1 MKFVDVD
8 VVADNIMNQQ
18 DRKEFEIVHLKMD
31 DMRQD
36 LVELRKEMDDAH
48 KRTEESLSFIK
59 ENLFNPHQGLWSET
73 KLNTQYRED
82 SKKWRYPIGVGFIS
96 LFIKLNMSENIP
108 VPAGRFICFASST
121 VIVVKP

>member
-1 MKFVDVD
+1 MIVKNVIVM
-8 VVADNIMNQQ
+8 VVVCAIAVVSSIMNQQ
-18 DRKEFEIVHLKMD
+18 DRKEFEIVHLKID
-31 DMRQD
+31 DMRSD
-36 LVELRKEMDDAH
+36 IVELRKEMDDAH

-96 LFIKLNMSENIP
+96 LFIKNIWDMM
-108 VPAGRFICFASST
+108 T
-121 VIVVKP
+121 K

>member
-1 MKFVDVD
+1 MNVNNVVVTKLVDVD

-18 DRKEFEIVHLKMD
+18 DRKEFEIVHLKID
-31 DMRQD
+31 DMRSD
-36 LVELRKEMDDAH
+36 IVELRKEMDDAH

-96 LFIKLNMSENIP
+96 LFIKNIWDMM
-108 VPAGRFICFASST
+108 T
-121 VIVVKP
+121 N

>member
-1 MKFVDVD
+1 MIVNNVTVMDVLVVG
-8 VVADNIMNQQ
+8 VVAGNIMNQQ
-18 DRKEFEIVHLKMD
+18 VRKEFEIVHIKMD

-48 KRTEESLSFIK
+48 KRTEESVSFIK

-96 LFIKLNMSENIP
+96 LVIKNIWD
-108 VPAGRFICFASST
+108 SMT
-121 VIVVKP
+121 N

>member
-1 MKFVDVD
+1 VNVNNVVVMNVMNVD

-18 DRKEFEIVHLKMD
+18 DRKEFEIVHLKID
-31 DMRQD
+31 DMRSD
-36 LVELRKEMDDAH
+36 IVELRKEMDDAH

-96 LFIKLNMSENIP
+96 LIIKNIWDTMT
-108 VPAGRFICFASST
+108 S
-121 VIVVKP
+121 